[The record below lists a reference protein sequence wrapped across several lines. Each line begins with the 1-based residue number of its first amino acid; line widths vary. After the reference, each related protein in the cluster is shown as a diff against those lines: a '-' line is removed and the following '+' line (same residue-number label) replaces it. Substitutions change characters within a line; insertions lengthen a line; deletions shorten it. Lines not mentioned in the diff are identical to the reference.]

1 MWTPLCNL
9 RRSLVSVRSIAT
21 TFLARPSARG
31 RWRWRG
37 ALILV
42 LGLPWLPGCR
52 SPELRGYPASLP
64 LGIYGVNSTNDFAAV
79 KAAGF
84 NLITG
89 PADRAYLDAARR
101 HGLKVLAAP
110 NTSAGPGFNPARAR
124 QAIRQFDGHP
134 ALWAWYLIDEPD
146 LHEISPDHVKHA
158 QRFVKSLAPTKP
170 TALVLFQGYEARDYA
185 NLTDL
190 LLVDR
195 YPIPWLPLANFGQHI
210 QMARLALPPDRPLLA
225 VIQAFDWSCFPELLP
240 GERNL
245 RPPTE
250 VELRCMTYDALARG
264 ANGLFYYAYDD
275 GRWKIREHPATWDAL
290 TRVVAEVNAR
300 RPLFEAERIWWA
312 KNHAFA
318 NPAYRFNAALESSI
332 TSCRLR
338 VRQGNA
344 TIPAGDYVLA
354 VNNTEWTQTYSFS
367 VPERRAEDGK
377 QRTDLGS
384 GTAEGMK
391 PTEEVKP
398 TEAGGGAE
406 ENSDAG
412 SKTESGPSEPPAP
425 DFYVPLVGEAR
436 TVAVKLG
443 RVTDEFAPYAIHVY
457 GPLR

>member
-1 MWTPLCNL
+1 MWNPETNL
-9 RRSLVSVRSIAT
+9 RRSLVS
-21 TFLARPSARG
+21 ARPTTTTSLSIPTALG
-31 RWRWRG
+31 RWRWRV
-37 ALILV
+37 ALILIV
-42 LGLPWLPGCR
+42 WLPGLQGCR
-52 SPELRGYPASLP
+52 SPGLRENHAALP

-84 NLITG
+84 NLVTG
-89 PADRAYLDAARR
+89 PADRAYLDAARQ

-110 NTSAGPGFNPARAR
+110 NTSAGPGFDPARAR

-146 LHEISPDHVKHA
+146 LHEIAPDQVKHA

-210 QMARLALPPDRPLLA
+210 QMARLALPPEKPLLA

-240 GERNL
+240 SERNL

-250 VELRCMTYDALARG
+250 AELRCMTYEALARG
-264 ANGLFYYAYDD
+264 ANGLFYYAYDA

-290 TRVVAEVNAR
+290 TRVIAEVNAR

-318 NPAYRFNAALESSI
+318 NPARRFNAALESSI

-338 VRQGNA
+338 VHQGNA

-354 VNNTEWTQTYSFS
+354 VNNTERTQTYSFS
-367 VPERRAEDGK
+367 VPERRAEDGR
-377 QRTDLGS
+377 QQTDRGS

-391 PTEEVKP
+391 PTEEVKQ
-398 TEAGGGAE
+398 TEAE
-406 ENSDAG
+406 SRN
-412 SKTESGPSEPPAP
+412 ESGRSEPPAP
-425 DFYVPLVGEAR
+425 DFYVPIVGEGR

-443 RVTDEFAPYAIHVY
+443 RVTDDFAPYAIHVF